1 MATDSGDVWYS
12 MIRVGTQL
20 RVRRLCGACNLLYK
34 SFDPGEGSLRLDLDD
49 LRNGATWILFAWWI
63 LEVSSQVCLLKR
75 YYSRFHDRTLR

>member
-20 RVRRLCGACNLLYK
+20 RVRRLFGSCNLLYK